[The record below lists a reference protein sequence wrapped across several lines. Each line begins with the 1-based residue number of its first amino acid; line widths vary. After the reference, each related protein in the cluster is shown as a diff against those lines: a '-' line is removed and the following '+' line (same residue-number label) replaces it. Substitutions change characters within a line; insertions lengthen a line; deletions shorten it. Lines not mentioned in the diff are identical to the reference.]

1 MGWLWAITAA
11 IRAVTK
17 KMGRTLDLSKWSM
30 MGLALVAGTLLGAGL
45 YAWWLRARR
54 VPDLLVPDKWPLAA
68 RSLLTSQEQAGL
80 KWLAATFHDHL
91 VMVKV
96 PVLRFTVPTHKKQES
111 TAERWQE
118 LLNGVYCTY
127 TVCTP
132 QGKVV
137 GCVDLPGKHGL
148 PQATRALKEK
158 LLSDCG
164 LAYTVVLVAELPKST
179 AMRAA
184 FLGEAQEEERL
195 LHQTTRG
202 GDSNFQADLASF
214 NRRAR
219 QEAKATALAQLNKK
233 S

>member
-1 MGWLWAITAA
+1 
-11 IRAVTK
+11 
-17 KMGRTLDLSKWSM
+17 MGRTLDLSKWSM
-30 MGLALVAGTLLGAGL
+30 IGLALVAGTLLGAGL

-80 KWLAATFHDHL
+80 KWLAATFDDHL

-118 LLNGVYCTY
+118 LLNGLYCTY

-148 PQATRALKEK
+148 PQATRALKK
-158 LLSDCG
+158 NCCRTAAWPTRWFWQLICLKVRRCG
-164 LAYTVVLVAELPKST
+164 QLFWA
-179 AMRAA
+179 
-184 FLGEAQEEERL
+184 
-195 LHQTTRG
+195 
-202 GDSNFQADLASF
+202 
-214 NRRAR
+214 RR
-219 QEAKATALAQLNKK
+219 KKK
-233 S
+233 SACHTRQPAVVTATFRLT